1 MAFKNIKKTQ
11 GRDFNFF
18 QRATVTWSQF
28 GAPDGY
34 TTLDGYGPDMVITF
48 PTYGV
53 IFHHTSGDPVEY
65 SFNGSTV
72 HGELTAPGADG
83 YGRTTLVFENRA
95 MSLIWFRLK
104 SGTTA
109 NISVEAWGTR

>member
-18 QRATVTWSQF
+18 ERATVTWSQF

-34 TTLDGYGPDMVITF
+34 TTADGYGPDMVITF

-53 IFHHTSGDPVEY
+53 IFTHVSGDPVEY
-65 SFNGSTV
+65 SFNGTTI
-72 HGELTAPGADG
+72 HGELAANTS
-83 YGRTTLVFENRA
+83 RNFLTFLNRPV
-95 MSLIWFRLK
+95 SLIWFRLK